1 MCSSK
6 QAPAAAAPAPL
17 PVAPAAPVPLPAETV
32 RPAVAETAT
41 ESANDKKLKRSGRS
55 KLTIPAAGVS
65 STTGMSGLNIP
76 Q

>member
-6 QAPAAAAPAPL
+6 PAPAAAPL
-17 PVAPAAPVPLPAETV
+17 PVAPAAAVPLPAETV
-32 RPAVAETAT
+32 RPAVAESASDT
-41 ESANDKKLKRSGRS
+41 ANDKKLKRSGRS
-55 KLTIPAAGVS
+55 KLTIPAAGVP